1 MSSIEET
8 NTAAVVETVPQTVEK
23 KTETS
28 ASPVTAVSNPFAGLT
43 ASAVAP
49 SSNENAKEEEAAA
62 EGDDNEVIQGFVLC
76 PLL

>member
-49 SSNENAKEEEAAA
+49 SSNANAKEEEAA